1 MILADT
7 VTTLTTMTP
16 RSLAKTLDT
25 SGYKDCKFDTA
36 RFLGLTNGAQFCYS
50 VTFVEDGREQTG
62 KVFVTYDSATGFLV
76 ADF

>member
-16 RSLAKTLDT
+16 KSLAKTLDT

-36 RFLGLTNGAQFCYS
+36 KFLGLTNGKQFCYS
-50 VTFVEDGREQTG
+50 VTFVEDGQVQTS
-62 KVFVTYDSATGFLV
+62 KVFVRYDSATGFIT

>member
-7 VTTLTTMTP
+7 VATLTTMTP
-16 RSLAKTLDT
+16 NSLAKTLDT

-36 RFLGLTNGAQFCYS
+36 KFLGLTNGKQFCYS